1 MKKPI
6 IISTVIILLLAS
18 GVYFYLRPSSQKSYE
33 EVKKFALPAP
43 EDIVLDKETGLQVVK
58 DVMMITFSKGTEQA
72 AIDNIIKDLN
82 GRIIG
87 YDRDSNLFQVKIP
100 GADFKDIQ
108 SKRQL
113 LLGKYRQVEMATPET
128 VSVAKDP
135 YWKRGATREVEL
147 PSMEG
152 LKVPAHE

>member
-1 MKKPI
+1 M
-6 IISTVIILLLAS
+6 
-18 GVYFYLRPSSQKSYE
+18 
-33 EVKKFALPAP
+33 KKFALPAL

-72 AIDNIIKDLN
+72 DIDNIIKELN

-108 SKRQL
+108 SKRQS

-135 YWKRGATREVEL
+135 YWKKGATREVEL
-147 PSMEG
+147 PSMESP
-152 LKVPAHE
+152 KVPPHE